1 MLKCFLVAAASFLL
15 CLALLVGWY
24 LRCLFIP
31 IGSGKVVRNISL
43 PAGASIKKLAEE
55 LEKQGIIRSSRHFVL
70 ASRLTGDAKRFKA
83 GNYRLSNAMTT
94 TVILR
99 KIANGETDFIRF
111 TLPEGYSMYQAAEL
125 LQKQGIMT
133 QEAFLNACRD
143 RKALS
148 TLGIK
153 GSSVEGYLFPATY
166 DLAHDEEP
174 ERLISRMTA
183 HFEKMYSQIR
193 VGAPKAGGM
202 SRHEVVTL
210 ASMIEKE
217 AVFPVERP
225 VIASVFQN
233 RLKLGMRLQSDP
245 TAVYGVKTFGW
256 TVTKADILRPS
267 PYNTYLN
274 AGLPPGPIGNPG
286 TDALR
291 AVLYP
296 AKTPYLYF
304 VARRDGTHQF
314 SRTLEEHNQAVRKY
328 LK

>member
-1 MLKCFLVAAASFLL
+1 MRN
-15 CLALLVGWY
+15 LLVPLGD
-24 LRCLFIP
+24 
-31 IGSGKVVRNISL
+31 GKVVRNISL
-43 PAGASIKKLAEE
+43 PAGASVKKLANE
-55 LEKQGIIRSSRHFVL
+55 LEKQGIIRSARHFVL
-70 ASRLTGDAKRFKA
+70 ASRLSGEAKRFKA
-83 GNYRLSNAMTT
+83 GNYSLSNAMTT
-94 TVILR
+94 TAILR
-99 KIANGETDFIRF
+99 KIANGETDFRRF

-133 QEAFLNACRD
+133 QEVFLDACRD
-143 RKALS
+143 KKLLT

-153 GSSVEGYLFPATY
+153 GSSAEGYLFPATY

-174 ERLISRMTA
+174 ERLISQMTA
-183 HFEKMYSQIR
+183 YFEKMYSQIS
-193 VGAPKAGGM
+193 VGVPQTVGM

-217 AVFPVERP
+217 AVFPAERP
-225 VIASVFQN
+225 MIASVFQN

-286 TDALR
+286 ADALR